1 MRIGH
6 GYDAHR
12 FCENKELVI
21 GGVEIESELGLLA
34 HSDGDVLVHALI
46 DSLLGAAGERDIGYN
61 FPDSVGEYKNIDS
74 CILLE
79 KTAEILKNDGFEIE
93 YADMTIIAQ
102 KPKLNPYLTAMREKM
117 AAVLGIP
124 VQRLNVKATTEEKMG
139 FTGRGEG
146 ISAHAVCLLRE
157 KSTPETHT

>member
-12 FCENKELVI
+12 FREGDGLVL
-21 GGVEIESELGLLA
+21 GGVKVPFDKAVLA

-46 DSLLGAAGERDIGYN
+46 DALFGAAGEADIGAH
-61 FPDSVGEYKNIDS
+61 FPPSDDRYKDIDS
-74 CILLE
+74 CVLLKE
-79 KTAEILKNDGFEIE
+79 TAEILRKKGFTLE

-102 KPKLNPYLTAMREKM
+102 KPKLAAYLPLMREKL
-117 AAVLGIP
+117 ASVLEIP
-124 VQRLNVKATTEEKMG
+124 PERINVKATTEEKMG

-146 ISAHAVCLLRE
+146 ISAHAVCLLNE
-157 KSTPETHT
+157 

>member
-12 FCENKELVI
+12 FCENKKMVI
-21 GGVEIESELGLLA
+21 GGVEIDSDLGLMA

-61 FPDSVGEYKNIDS
+61 FPDTDNLYENIDS
-74 CILLE
+74 CVLLE
-79 KTAEILKNDGFEIE
+79 KTAEILAKKGFTVE
-93 YADMTIIAQ
+93 YADMTVIAQ
-102 KPKLNPYLTAMREKM
+102 KPKLNKYIPSMREKLSS
-117 AAVLGIP
+117 VLNIP
-124 VQRLNVKATTEEKMG
+124 FDRLNIKATTEEKMG

-146 ISAHAVCLLRE
+146 ISAHAVCILNE
-157 KSTPETHT
+157 K